1 MRLYISIVLEY
12 KILKLAYNEI
22 EYLEYARTYKKLTRN
37 IYIYITY
44 LLSYTSIFDIIFTI
58 S

>member
-37 IYIYITY
+37 IYIYNLSIKLYEY
-44 LLSYTSIFDIIFTI
+44 LRYYLYY
-58 S
+58 